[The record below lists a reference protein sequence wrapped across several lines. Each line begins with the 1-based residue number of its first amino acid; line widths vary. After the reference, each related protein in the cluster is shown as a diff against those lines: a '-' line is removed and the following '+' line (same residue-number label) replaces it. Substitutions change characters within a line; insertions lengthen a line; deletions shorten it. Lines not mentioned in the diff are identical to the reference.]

1 MYVTLNLVSFL
12 LYGCSKLPKSQ
23 HCHLPWVKIENR
35 VKNWILWSQC
45 NTSTAVEKQK
55 VGFHMVKNLLFS
67 SRSVLRNML
76 MHSYDSNLF
85 NTITEPCSVEA
96 PWASWW
102 WGQQRKKKETQKGGY
117 KEVWV
122 YGHKMWDVL
131 SQVKSGKSMDFW
143 FNSKATLKTVFHL
156 VSHFNQQCSLCQRFR
171 HAGRSAWW
179 MGSNLMYT
187 VVRDVRHILSDWNYC
202 PIQFF
207 KSYAML
213 HHMEIFLH
221 HVKYKSRPNTPMLRS
236 TVFKALLAC
245 LHTVTV
251 HMCSFP

>member
-1 MYVTLNLVSFL
+1 MSVTLSLVSFV
-12 LYGCSKLPKSQ
+12 LYDSSKLQKSQ

-45 NTSTAVEKQK
+45 TTSTAVEKHK

-76 MHSYDSNLF
+76 THSYDSSLF

-102 WGQQRKKKETQKGGY
+102 WGQQRKKEETQKGGY

-122 YGHKMWDVL
+122 YCRKRFG
-131 SQVKSGKSMDFW
+131 
-143 FNSKATLKTVFHL
+143 SKATLKTVFHL

-171 HAGRSAWW
+171 HAGRPAWW
-179 MGSNLMYT
+179 MGFNLMYT
-187 VVRDVRHILSDWNYC
+187 VVSAVRHILSDWNYC
-202 PIQFF
+202 HIQFF

-221 HVKYKSRPNTPMLRS
+221 HVKYTSWHNTPMLRS
-236 TVFKALLAC
+236 TVFKALLAR

-251 HMCSFP
+251 HMYSFP